1 MERKKEFIYENF
13 KSITDEKDH
22 LNILRIVML
31 DEQEYNQENGLDL
44 KFVVDDKVGKSS
56 YINLNLLESIN
67 PYYIDKLYNIIYSL
81 LYNDRS

>member
-31 DEQEYNQENGLDL
+31 DEQEYNQENGLDI

>member
-31 DEQEYNQENGLDL
+31 DEQEYNQENSLDL

>member
-67 PYYIDKLYNIIYSL
+67 PYYIDKLYNIIHSL
-81 LYNDRS
+81 IYNERS